1 MEQKKDKNKDNTGTS
16 GKETIERGKAAIEA
30 EKQINE
36 KDKSSAD
43 KKKDEEKDAAKWHS
57 EG

>member
-36 KDKSSAD
+36 KDKSPAD
-43 KKKDEEKDAAKWHS
+43 KKKDEGKDAAKWRS

>member
-1 MEQKKDKNKDNTGTS
+1 MEHQKDKNKDNTGTS
-16 GKETIERGKAAIEA
+16 GKETVERGKAAIEA
-30 EKQINE
+30 GQQINE
-36 KDKSSAD
+36 KDKNPAD